1 MSVQL
6 LELLFFAGIAF
17 LIINK
22 LISTLGT
29 TSDDDPAKRN
39 SYFGENASLKDVTN
53 TTANSTNVAGN
64 IIKPN
69 FLKKK
74 VQDTIINLPE
84 LIIMDNE
91 QAIIQGLTELRDR
104 MPSFNPGNFLRNAK
118 SAFKMIIEAGT
129 NNNITMLEELVDKR
143 YLSLFSDIVASYGK
157 IQETANLEAKISE
170 IYMFGNNVF
179 IKVVFNGTEVTNSI
193 TNLYE
198 EWTFSKSLI
207 AMNNNW
213 YLNNIERLQ

>member
-1 MSVQL
+1 M
-6 LELLFFAGIAF
+6 
-17 LIINK
+17 
-22 LISTLGT
+22 
-29 TSDDDPAKRN
+29 
-39 SYFGENASLKDVTN
+39 
-53 TTANSTNVAGN
+53 
-64 IIKPN
+64 
-69 FLKKK
+69 
-74 VQDTIINLPE
+74 QDTIINLPD
-84 LIIMDNE
+84 LIIIDNE

-118 SAFKMIIEAGT
+118 SAFKMIIEAGA

-170 IYMFGNNVF
+170 IYMVGTNVF

-207 AMNNNW
+207 AVNNNW

>member
-84 LIIMDNE
+84 LIILDNE

-118 SAFKMIIEAGT
+118 SAFKMIIEAGA

>member
-53 TTANSTNVAGN
+53 TANTTNVAGN
-64 IIKPN
+64 IMKPN

-74 VQDTIINLPE
+74 VQDTISNLPE

-118 SAFKMIIEAGT
+118 SAFKMIIEAGV
-129 NNNITMLEELVDKR
+129 NNNTAMLEELVDKR
-143 YLSLFSDIVASYGK
+143 YLSLFADIVSSYGK
-157 IQETANLEAKISE
+157 IQETTNLEAKISE

-179 IKVVFNGTEVTNSI
+179 IKVVFNGTEVTDNI
-193 TNLYE
+193 ANLYE

>member
-53 TTANSTNVAGN
+53 TTVNSTNSAG

-74 VQDTIINLPE
+74 VPDTIVNLPE

-118 SAFKMIIEAGT
+118 SAFKMIIEAGV
-129 NNNITMLEELVDKR
+129 NNNTTMLEELVDKR
-143 YLSLFSDIVASYGK
+143 YLSLFSDIVSSYGK
-157 IQETANLEAKISE
+157 IQETTNLEAKISE

-179 IKVVFNGTEVTNSI
+179 IKVIFNGTEVTNNI
-193 TNLYE
+193 ANLYE